1 MIDYLNEFEDKGI
14 SGLICGR
21 AIYDNKIDIAEAIK
35 ILGNQDAQN

>member
-1 MIDYLNEFEDKGI
+1 MISEFENKGI

-21 AIYDNKIDIAEAIK
+21 AIYDKKIDIAEALK